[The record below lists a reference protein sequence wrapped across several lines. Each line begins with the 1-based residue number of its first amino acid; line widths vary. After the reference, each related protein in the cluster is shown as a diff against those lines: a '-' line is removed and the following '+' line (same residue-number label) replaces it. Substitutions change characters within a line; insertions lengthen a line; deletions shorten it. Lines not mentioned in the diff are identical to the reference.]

1 MNSKFDELTK
11 AMARSVTRREA
22 FRRFGLGLAGALA
35 ASVGLG
41 RTSGAH
47 APRGKC
53 VAFPT
58 LGGGV
63 HNAYYTG
70 VCFDPNT
77 CQHGLSSNCPN
88 GGKAQI
94 TSSACGGVPLSSK
107 GCSF

>member
-1 MNSKFDELTK
+1 MNTKFDELAK
-11 AMARSVTRREA
+11 GLAQSVTRREA

-41 RTSGAH
+41 RASGAQ
-47 APRGKC
+47 PRRGRC
-53 VAFPT
+53 VAMPT
-58 LGGGV
+58 LAGGV
-63 HNAYYTG
+63 HNATYNG

-77 CQHGLSSNCPN
+77 CQSGSSSDCPY

-94 TSSACGGVPLSSK
+94 TSSACGGAPLSNK